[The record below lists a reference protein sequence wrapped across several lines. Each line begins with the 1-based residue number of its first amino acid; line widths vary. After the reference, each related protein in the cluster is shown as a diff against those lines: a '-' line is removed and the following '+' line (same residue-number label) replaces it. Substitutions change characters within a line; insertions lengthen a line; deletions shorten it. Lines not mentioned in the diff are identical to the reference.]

1 MPGDKVPTTGAL
13 FRNPAVGNTYAHL
26 LKEAEAGSGG
36 REAEIERARK
46 AWSQGFVAEAIDKF
60 CRTQEVMDVSGK
72 PNKGVLTGQ
81 DMAQWQATVEAPLT
95 YDYGRYTVCKAGPWT
110 QGPVVLQQ
118 LALLKGFNLDG
129 MNPTSPDFIHLQ
141 IECLKLAFA
150 DREAFYGDPA
160 FVDVPMKTLLS
171 DAYNTDR
178 RKLVDPQQAS
188 LEQRP
193 GKVDGYGGVVKLRR
207 ADGVRLGVASS
218 GAGEP
223 TVGRVGQTTGDTV
236 HFDIIDKDGNMI
248 SATPSGGWLQS
259 SPVIPDPS
267 SDFRWA
273 PAVRC
278 SGSRKA
284 CRDRWR
290 RASGRARRS
299 PPPSPIATASR
310 TWCGARR
317 AATNRTSGSPSF
329 CCATPIAA

>member
-1 MPGDKVPTTGAL
+1 VPLILHDTRRNKTEVICGQGSMPAGATIGHYKGLGLDLIPGTGLLPACIPGTFDAYMLLLRDYGTMRVSDVLSPAIGYYLNGYPLAERASATIATVAEQFRTHWKTSAAVFMPGDEVPRTGSL
-13 FRNPAVGNTYAHL
+13 FRNPAAGNTYARL
-26 LKEAEAGSGG
+26 LKEAEAG

-178 RKLVDPQQAS
+178 RKLVDPQQA
-188 LEQRP
+188 
-193 GKVDGYGGVVKLRR
+193 
-207 ADGVRLGVASS
+207 
-218 GAGEP
+218 
-223 TVGRVGQTTGDTV
+223 
-236 HFDIIDKDGNMI
+236 
-248 SATPSGGWLQS
+248 
-259 SPVIPDPS
+259 
-267 SDFRWA
+267 
-273 PAVRC
+273 
-278 SGSRKA
+278 
-284 CRDRWR
+284 
-290 RASGRARRS
+290 
-299 PPPSPIATASR
+299 
-310 TWCGARR
+310 
-317 AATNRTSGSPSF
+317 
-329 CCATPIAA
+329 